1 MNSFWEYTS
10 PNMRARV
17 VCSSVATI
25 WWCKNKFA
33 NPNAVF
39 GDTRER
45 QQSVRAKKLK
55 LDFGMRGAAL

>member
-1 MNSFWEYTS
+1 MNSFREYITKHESTS
-10 PNMRARV
+10 RV
-17 VCSSVATI
+17 QPCSSGMVVQ
-25 WWCKNKFA
+25 KKFA

-39 GDTRER
+39 GDTLER